1 MKRILLPLFG
11 AAMTMNAAA
20 ETQESWALLEGP
32 DGKTW
37 SVSTVSDMVNL
48 GNEYYDDFRYNTI
61 NVTLFDA
68 AHQMKGTFT
77 VDLTGKNAN
86 SVDVCGPV
94 TNHLFNAD
102 DQYELGVQIHIPGS
116 SDNGYVSQILFQ
128 AYSMDGSKLID
139 VEGSGLI
146 VADAQNPSF
155 ILSRDVVDDS
165 FFGKNVLDFYQPS
178 AAGLELK
185 KSIDLSYELL
195 DYMSG
200 SPVVT
205 ANLSDGAHI
214 IVSHYEKPMVQTNEW
229 GEPMY
234 DPMTWMPL
242 WTPDN
247 SFVIENYN
255 SSLEKVDELKVSSAC
270 PDGIVAR
277 MMGIGLFSN
286 EDVTNGSFTGDDKYN
301 YVVTCNDMNQYW
313 MDQYAF
319 DVYAQGNEHVG
330 TLCNNAGG
338 FWNRLSSI
346 EDMPDLWLFLQ
357 MDMETGMEQLSVV
370 ETPSFSQVGTFPSE
384 IDGKLI
390 SSNIDRIADAAEGF
404 KYVIGLNEPATDAE
418 DNVIAQYGIYHQDL
432 TVDRYVQL
440 NMGPNAETFTP
451 LVNGQSLDPHLF
463 YADDQREFIFLS
475 KVKGQDGMYY
485 NTLFIGNESGEMLNT
500 FTGDGT
506 TKGDIRSVS
515 ILNYGTEQ
523 PELFISYYDEA
534 NEKYTNEF
542 LALPLGGG
550 TVDIKQ
556 ISTSSPIQGFN
567 LQGQRTIMSAPGL
580 YIANGKKIIKQ

>member
-155 ILSRDVVDDS
+155 ILSRDVIDDS

-346 EDMPDLWLFLQ
+346 EDMPDQWLFLQ

-370 ETPSFSQVGTFPSE
+370 ETPSFSQVSTFPSE

>member
-128 AYSMDGSKLID
+128 AYSLDGSKLID

-346 EDMPDLWLFLQ
+346 EDMPDQWLFLQ

>member
-346 EDMPDLWLFLQ
+346 EDMPDQWLFLQ

>member
-1 MKRILLPLFG
+1 MKRVLLPLFG

-346 EDMPDLWLFLQ
+346 EDMPDQWLFLQ

-440 NMGPNAETFTP
+440 NMGLNAETFTP

>member
-37 SVSTVSDMVNL
+37 SVSTVSEMVNL

-61 NVTLFDA
+61 SVTLFDA
-68 AHQMKGTFT
+68 AHQVKGTFT
-77 VDLTGKNAN
+77 VDLAGKNAN

-128 AYSMDGSKLID
+128 AYSLDGSKLID

-255 SSLEKVDELKVSSAC
+255 SSLEKVDEVKVSSAC

-346 EDMPDLWLFLQ
+346 EDMPDQWLFLQ

-567 LQGQRTIMSAPGL
+567 LQGQRIIMSAPGL

>member
-11 AAMTMNAAA
+11 AALTMNAAA

-68 AHQMKGTFT
+68 AHQVKGTFT

-128 AYSMDGSKLID
+128 AYSLDGSKLID

-146 VADAQNPSF
+146 VADAQKPSL
-155 ILSRDVVDDS
+155 ILSRDVVDES
-165 FFGKNVLDFYQPS
+165 YFGKNVLDIYQPTE
-178 AAGLELK
+178 AGLELK

-247 SFVIENYN
+247 YFVIENYN
-255 SSLEKVDELKVSSAC
+255 SSLEKVDEVKVSSAC

-277 MMGIGLFSN
+277 MMGVGLFSN
-286 EDVTNGSFTGDDKYN
+286 EDVTIGSFTGDDKYN

-330 TLCNNAGG
+330 TLCSNAGG

-346 EDMPDLWLFLQ
+346 EDMPDQWLFLQ
-357 MDMETGMEQLSVV
+357 MDMETGMEQLAVV

-390 SSNIDRIADAAEGF
+390 SSNIDRIADAAEGY
-404 KYVIGLNEPATDAE
+404 KYVIGLNEPDTDAD
-418 DNVIAQYGIYHQDL
+418 DNVIAQFGIYHQDL